1 MSTAHSS
8 RDQQIEFVR
17 AHPPFDR
24 LSEAEIGRVEQTLE
38 SVEFP
43 LGTHVLVQDGPPSPY
58 LHLIRKGALRMV
70 RNGQVVEVLKKGEL
84 FGYPSMLNH
93 KACSFDVVAEED
105 VLIYRIPEEI
115 FHELVDNAGFAE
127 YFLKT
132 LSERL
137 RRTHRA
143 EMPPMTGDLTTLV
156 GDLIT
161 YPPVMVS
168 PSTTVAEAAATMHKA
183 WVDVALVTDDPLGII
198 TDRDFLVRVMAR
210 ELGPDTLVSSVM
222 SQPVKTFPV
231 DTPVYVALLHML
243 EQNIHHLALVQDG
256 HIAGVISA
264 DALLRHQAK
273 NPLYFL
279 RRLEHA
285 EDADKT
291 MSRYALDIVGIVE
304 SLHRGGLDVAQI
316 GRIVASLNGTLIT
329 RLLRL
334 AEEALGPP
342 PTPYAWIVFGSEG
355 RMEQLLLTD
364 QDNALVYKEDTPE
377 TRKYFKAL
385 AERVVNGLI
394 SAGIP
399 PCPGGYMATNWCQSL
414 HDWLRLF
421 KSWVNTPSPQALLE
435 ACVFFDFRPVYGELS
450 LEPLEQVL
458 YETGEQSIFLA
469 HMSQTALEFRPPL
482 NFFRQIRGK
491 AGQVDLKKGGV
502 APIVHMSRFY
512 ALQAGMRTRHTF
524 ERLEAAAE
532 AGKLSQDGAETLAE
546 TYRFLLQL
554 RLQEQLARIKTGGT
568 PDNMIRL
575 QSLSVRENRRL
586 KEAFLA
592 IRNLQDSISHRY

>member
-1 MSTAHSS
+1 MSTQDNSQ
-8 RDQQIEFVR
+8 DQQITFVR
-17 AHPPFDR
+17 AQPPFDR
-24 LSEAEIGRVEQTLE
+24 LTEAEIKLVEQTLE
-38 SVEFP
+38 SVELP
-43 LGTHVLVQDGPPSPY
+43 SGTHVLVQDGPPSPY
-58 LHLIRKGALRMV
+58 LQIIRKGALRMV

-84 FGYPSMLNH
+84 FGYPSLLNQ
-93 KACSFDVVAEED
+93 KACTFDVVAEEE

-115 FHELVDNAGFAE
+115 FHELVDNVGFAE

-137 RRTHRA
+137 RRTFRA
-143 EMPPMTGDLTTLV
+143 ATPPMMGDLTTLV
-156 GDLIT
+156 GDLIARA
-161 YPPVMVS
+161 PVMVS
-168 PSTTVAEAAATMHKA
+168 PTATVAEAAAAMHEA
-183 WVDVALVTDDPLGII
+183 WVDVALVSGDPIGII
-198 TDRDFLVRVMAR
+198 TDRDFLVRILAR

-222 SQPVKTFPV
+222 SQPVKTFPF

-243 EQNIHHLALVQDG
+243 EQNIHHLALVREGQ
-256 HIAGVISA
+256 IAGVISA

-279 RRLEHA
+279 RQLEHA
-285 EDADKT
+285 GDADKT
-291 MSRYALDIVGIVE
+291 LSRYALDIVGIVE
-304 SLHRGGLDVAQI
+304 SLHKGGLDVAQI
-316 GRIVASLNGTLIT
+316 GRIVASLNGTLIR

-334 AEEALGPP
+334 AEQEFGPP

-377 TRKYFKAL
+377 TRAYFKAL
-385 AERVVNGLI
+385 AERVVEGLI

-399 PCPGGYMATNWCQSL
+399 PCPGGYMATNWRQSL
-414 HDWLRLF
+414 DDWLKLF
-421 KSWVNTPSPQALLE
+421 NSWVNAPSPQALLE
-435 ACVFFDFRPVYGELS
+435 ACVFFDFRSVYGELS

-458 YETGEQSIFLA
+458 YDTGEQSIFLA

-482 NFFRQIRGK
+482 NFFRRIRGK

-512 ALQAGMRTRHTF
+512 ALQAGMRTRSTF
-524 ERLEAAAE
+524 ERLESAAA
-532 AGKLSQDGAETLAE
+532 AGKLSRDGAETLAE

-554 RLQEQLARIKTGGT
+554 RLQEQLTRIKSGGT

-575 QSLSVRENRRL
+575 QSLSTRENRRL

-592 IRNLQDSISHRY
+592 IRELQDSIAHRY

>member
-1 MSTAHSS
+1 M
-8 RDQQIEFVR
+8 
-17 AHPPFDR
+17 
-24 LSEAEIGRVEQTLE
+24 EQTLE
-38 SVEFP
+38 SIDFP
-43 LGTHVLVQDGPPSPY
+43 VGTHVLVQDGPPSPY
-58 LHLIRKGALRMV
+58 LHIIRKGALRMV

-93 KACSFDVVAEED
+93 KACTFDVVAEED
-105 VLIYRIPEEI
+105 VSVYRIPEEV
-115 FHELVDNAGFAE
+115 FLELVDNADFAE

-137 RRTHRA
+137 RRTFRA
-143 EMPPMTGDLTTLV
+143 HTPPMMGDLATLV

-161 YPPVMVS
+161 RPPVMVS
-168 PSTTVAEAAATMHKA
+168 PDTTVAEAAEAMNKA
-183 WVDVALVTDDPLGII
+183 WVDVALVTDEPMGII
-198 TDRDFLVRVMAR
+198 TDRDFLVRVLAK
-210 ELGPDTLVSSVM
+210 EQGPDTLVSAVM

-243 EQNIHHLALVQDG
+243 EQNIHHLALVRDG
-256 HIAGVISA
+256 HIAGVVSA
-264 DALLRHQAK
+264 DVLLRHQAK

-285 EDADKT
+285 EDTDKT
-291 MSRYALDIVGIVE
+291 LSRYALDIAGIVE
-304 SLHRGGLDVAQI
+304 TLHKGGLDVAQI

-334 AEEALGPP
+334 AEQELGTP

-377 TRKYFKAL
+377 AREYFKAM

-414 HDWLRLF
+414 GEWLRLF
-421 KSWVNTPSPQALLE
+421 KSWVNSPSPQALLQ

-450 LEPLEQVL
+450 LQPLERVL

-482 NFFRQIRGK
+482 NFFG
-491 AGQVDLKKGGV
+491 
-502 APIVHMSRFY
+502 
-512 ALQAGMRTRHTF
+512 
-524 ERLEAAAE
+524 
-532 AGKLSQDGAETLAE
+532 
-546 TYRFLLQL
+546 
-554 RLQEQLARIKTGGT
+554 
-568 PDNMIRL
+568 
-575 QSLSVRENRRL
+575 
-586 KEAFLA
+586 
-592 IRNLQDSISHRY
+592 RNSY